1 MIRKVLFASVS
12 LLAFA
17 LAAGQGTPAKPAGKG
32 YPAVAAIFKA
42 KCTGC
47 HTGSSAAGGYDL
59 NTYAKVTGSSKHGK
73 MVIPG
78 KPDQSPL
85 IGYLKGTKKPPMPMG
100 GKPLSAAEHK
110 TISDWIAKGAKN
122 G

>member
-12 LLAFA
+12 ILAFA
-17 LAAGQGTPAKPAGKG
+17 FAAGQGSAPKPTKG

-42 KCTGC
+42 KCVGC
-47 HTGSSAAGGYDL
+47 HTGASAAGKYDL
-59 NTYAKVTGSSKHGK
+59 NTYAKVTGAAKHGK

-78 KPDQSPL
+78 KADKSPL
-85 IGYLKGTKKPPMPMG
+85 MGYLKGTLKPPMPMG
-100 GKPLSAAEHK
+100 GKPLSAAELK